1 MCYYVQSNY
10 YVHGSA
16 HVHPCIHANLPLFS
30 QNLILIKHM
39 FSVEM
44 LNWLNWMMCSKIY
57 HRIRG
62 WLVDTYIVVKL
73 LLFIKLFTFG
83 DRDFRL
89 EKLQFFVQIVFTYI
103 HTTCIHISLKKKWFQ
118 KQKRKEKKS
127 WNTNSKPKFIIK
139 YVRIRWLKHTRIRWI
154 IILFRFC

>member
-1 MCYYVQSNY
+1 MDRRMYIRTS
-10 YVHGSA
+10 
-16 HVHPCIHANLPLFS
+16 VHPCQPPPFS

-103 HTTCIHISLKKKWFQ
+103 HTTCIHISFKKMVSKAKKK
-118 KQKRKEKKS
+118 KYS

-139 YVRIRWLKHTRIRWI
+139 YVRIRWLKHTRIRWL